1 MLNRTGI
8 PTKDQVL
15 SRFPEKKA
23 LLRPKAI
30 LECYEDI
37 PCNPCSTSC
46 PFDAIEIG
54 DNINTQPRLHVDRCT
69 GCALCVPSC
78 PGLAI
83 VIAQVKD
90 DRAWFKIPYEFL
102 PLPKAKEIWNGVN
115 RSGEV
120 ICDATIESVLYKDK
134 QDHTA
139 VVTVSVP
146 ESFLHEFVTIR
157 VKK

>member
-1 MLNRTGI
+1 MLNKTGI
-8 PTKDQVL
+8 PTKEQVL
-15 SRFPEKKA
+15 SRFPETKA
-23 LLRPKAI
+23 LIRPKAI

-54 DNINTQPRLHVDRCT
+54 PNINIQPKLKVDLCT
-69 GCALCVPSC
+69 GCAMCVSSC

-83 VIAQVKD
+83 VIAQIKD
-90 DRAWFKIPYEFL
+90 DKAIFKIPYEFN
-102 PLPKAKEIWNGVN
+102 PKPQKGETWDGVN

-120 ICDATIESVLYKDK
+120 ICDAQIESVILNNK

-139 VVTVSVP
+139 IVTVSVP
-146 ESFLHEFVTIR
+146 LNFLHDFVTVR
-157 VKK
+157 VKL